1 MARITTNTLLEMKQN
16 NEKIA
21 SLSAYDASFARI
33 LDAANLDAVLVGDT
47 LGMVIQGQ
55 ETTIPVTIDDIA
67 YHINCVQRG
76 LNRPLLIGDLPF
88 MSYSNVEQAIEN
100 ATILMQAGAQMIKLE
115 GGSWLCDSVAR
126 LSECGIP
133 VCGHLGLTP
142 QSVHKIGGYKVQGR
156 SETQAQSI
164 FKDAIA
170 LQEAGAQ
177 LLVLECVP
185 NSLAKDITDSLDIPT
200 IGIGAGPDTDG
211 QILVTYDMLG
221 LSDRSPKF
229 VRDFL
234 SGENVGILGALK
246 NFVSAV
252 KDGSFPAP
260 EHCYE

>member
-1 MARITTNTLLEMKQN
+1 MARVTINSLLEMKQN
-16 NEKIA
+16 KEKIA
-21 SLSAYDASFARI
+21 SLTAYDASFARV
-33 LDAANLDAVLVGDT
+33 LDAAQLDVILVGDT

-55 ETTIPVTIDDIA
+55 DTTIPVTIDDIA
-67 YHINCVQRG
+67 YHISCVKRG
-76 LNRPLLIGDLPF
+76 LSRPLLIGDLPF
-88 MSYSNVEQAIEN
+88 MTYSNVEQTIEN
-100 ATILMQAGAQMIKLE
+100 ATILMQAGAQMIKFE
-115 GGSWLCDSVAR
+115 GRTWLCDSVAR
-126 LSECGIP
+126 LTECGIP

-142 QSVHKIGGYKVQGR
+142 QSVHKIGGFKVQGR
-156 SETQAQSI
+156 SEDQAQAI
-164 FKDAIA
+164 FKDALA

-185 NSLAKDITDSLDIPT
+185 NQLAKDITDSLDIPT

-234 SGENVGILGALK
+234 SGEDFGILGAFK
-246 NFVSAV
+246 NFVCAV
-252 KDGSFPAP
+252 KESNFPGP